1 MITIIIMIIIIAIIT
16 IATTIII
23 IIIIIKYR
31 GRARTLLTANT
42 ENAVIKL
49 IKLEH

>member
-1 MITIIIMIIIIAIIT
+1 MIIIIAIIT
-16 IATTIII
+16 IATTTI

>member
-1 MITIIIMIIIIAIIT
+1 MIIIIAIIT
-16 IATTIII
+16 IATTIIIII

>member
-1 MITIIIMIIIIAIIT
+1 MIIIIAIIT
-16 IATTIII
+16 IATTIIIIII

>member
-1 MITIIIMIIIIAIIT
+1 MIIIIAIIT
-16 IATTIII
+16 IAATIIIIII

>member
-16 IATTIII
+16 IATTII

>member
-1 MITIIIMIIIIAIIT
+1 MIIIIAIIT

>member
-1 MITIIIMIIIIAIIT
+1 MIIIIAIIT
-16 IATTIII
+16 IATTIIII

>member
-1 MITIIIMIIIIAIIT
+1 MIIIIAIIT

-23 IIIIIKYR
+23 IIIIIIIIKYR
-31 GRARTLLTANT
+31 GRAKTLLTANT

>member
-1 MITIIIMIIIIAIIT
+1 MIIIIAIIT
-16 IATTIII
+16 IATTTII

>member
-1 MITIIIMIIIIAIIT
+1 MIAIIIIVIIIIIIIIIIA
-16 IATTIII
+16 TTI

-42 ENAVIKL
+42 ENVVIKS
-49 IKLEH
+49 IKLKH